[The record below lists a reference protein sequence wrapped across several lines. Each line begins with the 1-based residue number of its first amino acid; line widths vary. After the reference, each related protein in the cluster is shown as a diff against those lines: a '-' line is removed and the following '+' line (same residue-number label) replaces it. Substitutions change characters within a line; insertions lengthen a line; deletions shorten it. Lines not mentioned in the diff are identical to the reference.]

1 MRGSNRA
8 PQHAPPLFLTP
19 SMKAYQ
25 LFSAIS
31 PELQKEIVSHMF
43 TQHKAAFRMVQGQ
56 LAQARKLRPVFL
68 QQKTREEQFTWMLE
82 QLRVKPHDTI
92 AEQVIQ
98 LWLLKGQ
105 QPMLTAF
112 LDAVGIE
119 HKDGEVEELPDEIA
133 EDKAK
138 AGIEALLKEHSGEKV
153 ALYLTMFQKQ
163 KEGGWP
169 GVTAAMEASPELRLS
184 TR

>member
-1 MRGSNRA
+1 
-8 PQHAPPLFLTP
+8 
-19 SMKAYQ
+19 MKAYQ
-25 LFSAIS
+25 LINAIS

-68 QQKTREEQFTWMLE
+68 QQKSREEQFAWMLE

-119 HKDGEVEELPDEIA
+119 HKDGEVEDLPEEITDE
-133 EDKAK
+133 KAK
-138 AGIEALLKEHSGEKV
+138 AGIDALLKEHSGEKV

-169 GVTAAMEASPELRLS
+169 GITAAMAATPELKLS
-184 TR
+184 DS

>member
-1 MRGSNRA
+1 
-8 PQHAPPLFLTP
+8 
-19 SMKAYQ
+19 MKAYQ
-25 LFSAIS
+25 LISAIS

-43 TQHKAAFRMVQGQ
+43 VNHKAAFRMVQTQ
-56 LAQARKLRPVFL
+56 LAQSRKLRPVFL
-68 QQKTREEQFTWMLE
+68 QQKSREEQYAWILD
-82 QLRVKPHDTI
+82 QLRVKPHDTM

-119 HKDGEVEELPDEIA
+119 HKDGEVEELP
-133 EDKAK
+133 EDISEAKAK
-138 AGIEALLKEHSGEKV
+138 DGIDALLKDHSAEKV

-169 GVTAAMEASPELRLS
+169 GITAAMEARSELKLS
-184 TR
+184 ASA

>member
-1 MRGSNRA
+1 
-8 PQHAPPLFLTP
+8 
-19 SMKAYQ
+19 MKAYQ
-25 LFSAIS
+25 LISAIS

-43 TQHKAAFRMVQGQ
+43 VNHKAAFRMVQGQ

-68 QQKTREEQFTWMLE
+68 QQKSREDQFAWILE
-82 QLRVKPHDTI
+82 QLRMKPFDTV

-119 HKDGEVEELPDEIA
+119 HKEGEVEELPEQIT
-133 EDKAK
+133 EDKAR
-138 AGIEALLKEHSGEKV
+138 AGIDALLKDHSAEKV

-163 KEGGWP
+163 RDGGWT
-169 GVTAAMEASPELRLS
+169 GITAAMESVPELKLTS
-184 TR
+184 AA

>member
-1 MRGSNRA
+1 
-8 PQHAPPLFLTP
+8 
-19 SMKAYQ
+19 MKAYQ
-25 LFSAIS
+25 LISAIS
-31 PELQKEIVSHMF
+31 PDLQKEIVSHMF

-68 QQKTREEQFTWMLE
+68 QQKTREEQYTWMLE

-105 QPMLTAF
+105 QPLLTCF
-112 LDAVGIE
+112 LDAVGIV
-119 HKDGEVEELPDEIA
+119 HKDGEVEDLPEEIT
-133 EDKAK
+133 EEQAK
-138 AGIEALLKEHSGEKV
+138 AGVDALLKDHSAEKA

-169 GVTAAMEASPELRLS
+169 SITAAMQARPELQLE
-184 TR
+184 TK